1 MKKNRL
7 FLLISCYILFIIG
20 IIFVYS
26 ASMYSAQVNYKN
38 QYYFLIK
45 QIIGVLIGSIGLIL
59 FLNFNYKKLKK
70 FSIPV
75 LIFSFVCLILVFIP
89 FVGVE
94 NYGAKRWIG
103 IGPITIQASEIAKF
117 GFILFSATYLSNNY
131 QKVSSFKTLLPVLI
145 VGGAMCGLILLEPNM
160 SVTICVALT
169 LIAML
174 FIGGMKINQMAFLG
188 GLGAMAVPV
197 LIFAKPYRVKRLM
210 AFLNPW
216 ASPKGEG
223 FQLIQSLYSLGAG
236 GIFGVGLFN
245 SKQKYLFLP
254 FSESDFIFSIIGEE
268 TGFFGCVMLIIIF
281 LVLIISGIRI
291 AYCCKERFGCYLATG
306 ITSIIA
312 IQFFI
317 NVAVVT
323 GSIPPPGLPLPFISA
338 GSSSLIVFMSAIGV
352 LNNISK
358 QNSINRFVL

>member
-1 MKKNRL
+1 
-7 FLLISCYILFIIG
+7 
-20 IIFVYS
+20 
-26 ASMYSAQVNYKN
+26 MYSAKMNYKN
-38 QYYFLIK
+38 EYYFLIK
-45 QIIGVLIGSIGLIL
+45 QIIGALLGSIGLV
-59 FLNFNYKKLKK
+59 FFSNFNYQKLKK

-75 LIFSFVCLILVFIP
+75 LIFSFICLILVFIP
-89 FVGVE
+89 HLGVE

-103 IGPITIQASEIAKF
+103 VGPITIQASEIAKF
-117 GFILFSATYLSNNY
+117 GFILFGASYLSRNSI
-131 QKVSSFKTLLPVLI
+131 KGVSFKTVLPVLI

-169 LIAML
+169 LIVML
-174 FIGGMKINQMAFLG
+174 FIGGMQLKHMAMLG
-188 GLGAMAVPV
+188 GAGLMAVPV

-236 GIFGVGLFN
+236 GLFGVGLFN

-268 TGFFGCVMLIIIF
+268 TGFFGCVILILIFML
-281 LVLIISGIRI
+281 LIISGIKI
-291 AYCCKERFGCYLATG
+291 AYSCHERFGCYIATG

-312 IQFFI
+312 IQVFI

-323 GSIPPPGLPLPFISA
+323 GSIPPTGLPLPFISA
-338 GSSSLIVFMSAIGV
+338 GSSSLIVFMSAIGI
-352 LNNISK
+352 LNNIAK
-358 QNSINRFVL
+358 QNSVSRFDLLQTKSRA